1 MKKKIANIE
10 VIGVGAGRKIPLRR
24 FAYLFRLHCGRM
36 LDLKKQCRRQTDQ
49 AAGAKPCVASAN
61 LDGSADAKPCV
72 TSANLDGSGGHPQ
85 IKITRKISWKTR
97 RW

>member
-24 FAYLFRLHCGRM
+24 FAYLFWLRCGRV
-36 LDLKKQCRRQTDQ
+36 LDMEVKRFRRQAEQ
-49 AAGAKPCVASAN
+49 AASEKPCAA
-61 LDGSADAKPCV
+61 
-72 TSANLDGSGGHPQ
+72 SANLDGSGGHPQ

>member
-10 VIGVGAGRKIPLRR
+10 VFGVGAGRKIPLRR

-36 LDLKKQCRRQTDQ
+36 LDLKKQCRQQ
-49 AAGAKPCVASAN
+49 AEQ
-61 LDGSADAKPCV
+61 SADAKPCV
-72 TSANLDGSGGHPQ
+72 ASANLDGSGGHPQ

>member
-24 FAYLFRLHCGRM
+24 FAYLFWLRCGRM
-36 LDLKKQCRRQTDQ
+36 LDLKKHCRQQ
-49 AAGAKPCVASAN
+49 AEQAEAEKPCAAS
-61 LDGSADAKPCV
+61 P
-72 TSANLDGSGGHPQ
+72 NLDGSGSHPQ
-85 IKITRKISWKTR
+85 IKITRKISWKTQ